1 MLAMVGGKSVSYRA
15 LCIRADCCRFWLLA
29 VMKMRVRW
37 SWDGD
42 GMYDVADAR
51 VFIFAEATV
60 ISGFTVSRANGLP
73 GSQREEWN
81 DEH

>member
-1 MLAMVGGKSVSYRA
+1 
-15 LCIRADCCRFWLLA
+15 
-29 VMKMRVRW
+29 MKMRVRW

-42 GMYDVADAR
+42 GMYDVAEVR

-60 ISGFTVSRANGLP
+60 LSGFTVSRANGLP